1 MSHICVT
8 FYFSFVFFTDGIY
21 QRNQKI
27 VVAIFCIPSC
37 LLNVTVTPLYTYFL
51 LSIRSNFWHLVFTN
65 FRVSNIT
72 GEETPTCWACSDMP
86 RSPSTPP
93 GSSYYTTSTAV
104 RTRRRTH
111 CRSACVTPAKIQGR
125 RKVSRIHIHTHT
137 CQSPW
142 PAGILQ
148 HVPGKNAC
156 KQWPRKGPDRG
167 RRQNLQ
173 GYAGIDTTD
182 GILLVSKTFYFKNK
196 YFLKL
201 FSKSKHF
208 NQPTHL
214 V

>member
-111 CRSACVTPAKIQGR
+111 CRSACVTPAKIHGR

-137 CQSPW
+137 PVNRHGR
-142 PAGILQ
+142 PAYCNTYQ
-148 HVPGKNAC
+148 AKMHANNDPE
-156 KQWPRKGPDRG
+156 KGPIEVDVKIYR
-167 RRQNLQ
+167 
-173 GYAGIDTTD
+173 DT
-182 GILLVSKTFYFKNK
+182 
-196 YFLKL
+196 
-201 FSKSKHF
+201 
-208 NQPTHL
+208 QA
-214 V
+214 